1 MIMIIKM
8 VLSVNGRV
16 DMLLCILYFFELL
29 TEGEIYNF
37 QHNLLIYVYN
47 LFCALV
53 IMLSKLDGDICS
65 YIGAVANNI

>member
-1 MIMIIKM
+1 MIIKM

-37 QHNLLIYVYN
+37 QHNLLIYVYI
-47 LFCALV
+47 LCCALM